1 MRSEVNRYSYPTGPK
16 NHPTKI
22 RRYGLGTDCIIMFG
36 VMRSSAIK
44 HTMNYYGIRILTTS
58 PGACPWVTTRRR
70 CRRPSWSS
78 PEGGSFPSWT
88 LRPPRLGRPS
98 FSCLPRLGGELSS
111 SSSLFSRE
119 ECASVLSDDE
129 SDITL
134 RRRPFLVPVAFFLAF
149 FSGTS

>member
-1 MRSEVNRYSYPTGPK
+1 MNRYSYPTSPK
-16 NHPTKI
+16 NRLMKI
-22 RRYGLGTDCIIMFG
+22 RRDGLETDCIIIFNAR
-36 VMRSSAIK
+36 RSSTIK

-58 PGACPWVTTRRR
+58 PGASPWVATRRR

-98 FSCLPRLGGELSS
+98 FSCLPRLGGELFSS
-111 SSSLFSRE
+111 SSSFSWE
-119 ECASVLSDDE
+119 ECASELSDDE

-134 RRRPFLVPVAFFLAF
+134 RWRPFWVPVAFFLAF
-149 FSGTS
+149 FTGTS